1 MLNILKWLLTAGGG
15 VRIVAFLGGY
25 RPLRPSGHPTSRP
38 TFAT

>member
-25 RPLRPSGHPTSRP
+25 RLLRPSGHPTSRLTLAP
-38 TFAT
+38 